1 MNKWPPKMKCITMA
15 TPNMPPLIRE
25 LGKLIQEMAFSE
37 EGCLPIK
44 TCVISLLN
52 YVDDILGYKTFI
64 SLFGLLF
71 SFNFAIK
78 LIYKKANPFF
88 PVDIRNYK
96 YTYIYIYGVHI

>member
-71 SFNFAIK
+71 SFNFNI
-78 LIYKKANPFF
+78 FG
-88 PVDIRNYK
+88 
-96 YTYIYIYGVHI
+96 GVSVIINFIIN